1 MAEKQLA
8 RSGAADFGV
17 LADDDPLAELA
28 RIVGYDNRP
37 AVQQLQELE
46 RHREMVSREPVLDL
60 EDELLREFDF
70 YDAPQVAPA
79 VHAVDPVRAEEPV
92 HHEEPVLHEE
102 LVHHVAEPV
111 AVEAPLAF
119 APAQDEQPAAPEYPA
134 EPPVVEFQA
143 AEIAAPSVEA
153 FTPAENIAPVAV
165 DVPVYAESIA
175 VEASAPVHD
184 VAVAPIAEPVPQ
196 VDAGWAVEQWTAPDF
211 DATDLEREL
220 ELSIGYDDAQVEAAH
235 AEASAVRA
243 PHDEP
248 EPDFSAAAIAD
259 IAAPAGV
266 EPAVASPV
274 IETPVTIE
282 TPVAVEPV
290 HTPPATQAAVE
301 PDVLMQTELPEWQDT
316 PVSGNVVISPADTN
330 GIDAL
335 LADIE
340 RFPVPPAAEVK
351 VASPAEVA
359 RKVNYPFT
367 PTFSRATPVASSGG
381 ASSQKAYT
389 TPLAAAVV
397 ATPVMATAAEA
408 VYRPAEAAVQPVIV
422 EAAEA
427 LKPAVNAEPEFD
439 LDTFELDLSDIN
451 LDIDPSEFDVAEF
464 AAPELAAPE
473 LIPAVV
479 QTAAAPVKTVAAA
492 PAVAAAIPVAAPER
506 YVPEAVE
513 EVREEPESALAFD
526 PSMISE
532 TEEGLTAITDLNVPQ
547 LPVVE
552 QERPLVQHTDYDLD
566 IDAEMAQLFAA
577 PGRNAQSVDRGS
589 HAPQAAAPVQASN
602 VRVEEDFDE
611 FEKAMEEDF
620 RRSLNQPQDNDP
632 SSDRLAVGSGY
643 AANNDY
649 DDEGRGSG
657 RRRLALLAATVA
669 GLAIFGGVGVYA
681 FMGGTGSAL
690 SGGEPKIIL
699 ADKSPVKM
707 VPVEKGGKTVPNQD
721 KAVYDRVAGAQDTT
735 PQQGT
740 LVSSTEEPIDVV
752 QRTLTPENMP
762 LDGADN
768 ELPGLMQAE
777 EDGDERLLP
786 DGQTA
791 STADAEQTP
800 AVSPRKVRTMIVK
813 PDGTLVAREEPAPE
827 PQTNVAANS
836 GDPQINVVRTTTV
849 AAPIETASTPR
860 SQPVVEQL
868 AEQGQKSAL
877 AEAAAATVDETAPV
891 RSVKTTDV
899 ASAEAVPQTRPVAER
914 KVVDTFKNDIAAT
927 QPAAAE
933 KPVETASIA
942 PGTYVIQIASLPS
955 EAEAQTS
962 YKTLSGKFGS
972 VIGGKGVDIKKADI
986 AGKGTYYR
994 VRIPAGSR
1002 DAANA
1007 MCAQYKS
1014 AGGSCLVTR

>member
-1 MAEKQLA
+1 MADKQLA
-8 RSGAADFGV
+8 RSGTADFGV

-46 RHREMVSREPVLDL
+46 RHREMVNREPVLAEPVLDL

-70 YDAPQVAPA
+70 YDAPQIAPA
-79 VHAVDPVRAEEPV
+79 VHAAEPLHIDEPVSFAPLAEEYHAADAHPAEQPIEYQAADIAAPV
-92 HHEEPVLHEE
+92 VDAVTPAESI
-102 LVHHVAEPV
+102 EPV
-111 AVEAPLAF
+111 AVEQPVFQQPVFQQDVAF
-119 APAQDEQPAAPEYPA
+119 EVSAPEHSLA
-134 EPPVVEFQA
+134 NSWSQEPEA
-143 AEIAAPSVEA
+143 IATEADNAPE
-153 FTPAENIAPVAV
+153 TDN
-165 DVPVYAESIA
+165 
-175 VEASAPVHD
+175 
-184 VAVAPIAEPVPQ
+184 
-196 VDAGWAVEQWTAPDF
+196 GWAVEQWSEPVF
-211 DATDLEREL
+211 DGADLEREL
-220 ELSIGYDDAQVEAAH
+220 ELSISYDEAQIEAPQVEARP
-235 AEASAVRA
+235 VPA
-243 PHDEP
+243 PHFES
-248 EPDFSAAAIAD
+248 EQDFSAAAFAD
-259 IAAPAGV
+259 VA
-266 EPAVASPV
+266 EPVVASPV
-274 IETPVTIE
+274 FES
-282 TPVAVEPV
+282 PVAFEPV
-290 HTPPATQAAVE
+290 DYSPSEAAQPVNE
-301 PDVLMQTELPEWQDT
+301 PEALMQAELPEWQSAPA
-316 PVSGNVVISPADTN
+316 PVSGDIVISPADAH

-340 RFPVPPAAEVK
+340 RFPVPPKAEVK
-351 VASPAEVA
+351 VAAPAEIA

-367 PTFSRATPVASSGG
+367 PTFSRATPVASNGG
-381 ASSQKAYT
+381 ASSQRAYA

-397 ATPVMATAAEA
+397 AAPVTVAA
-408 VYRPAEAAVQPVIV
+408 V
-422 EAAEA
+422 EAAYQPADVAAEPVVIEA
-427 LKPAVNAEPEFD
+427 AAALRPPVNAEPDFD
-439 LDTFELDLSDIN
+439 LDTFELDLSDIDIN
-451 LDIDPSEFDVAEF
+451 LDIDPSEFEPAAQEIAF
-464 AAPELAAPE
+464 AAAEP
-473 LIPAVV
+473 
-479 QTAAAPVKTVAAA
+479 
-492 PAVAAAIPVAAPER
+492 VAAAIPVAEPAR
-506 YVPEAVE
+506 YTPEAVE

-532 TEEGLTAITDLNVPQ
+532 TEESLTAIADLNVPQ

-552 QERPLVQHTDYDLD
+552 QERPAAHHPDYDLD

-577 PGRNAQSVDRGS
+577 PGRNAQSVDRSANAAQAAVPAQSS
-589 HAPQAAAPVQASN
+589 HA
-602 VRVEEDFDE
+602 RVEEDFDE

-632 SSDRLAVGSGY
+632 SSDRLTVGSGY

-649 DDEGRGSG
+649 DDERRGSG

-681 FMGGTGSAL
+681 FMGGTGSTL

-740 LVSSTEEPIDVV
+740 LVSSTEEPMDVV
-752 QRTLTPENMP
+752 QRTLTPENLP
-762 LDGADN
+762 NEGADD
-768 ELPGLMQAE
+768 ELPGVMPVD
-777 EDGDERLLP
+777 EDGSARLLP
-786 DGQTA
+786 DGQTVDNTA
-791 STADAEQTP
+791 SDAEQSP

-813 PDGTLVAREEPAPE
+813 PDGTLVAREEPVAE
-827 PQTNVAANS
+827 PQTNVAADN
-836 GDPQINVVRTTTV
+836 GDPQVNVVKTTTLTR
-849 AAPIETASTPR
+849 PIETASTPK
-860 SQPVVEQL
+860 SQPVVDQL

-877 AEAAAATVDETAPV
+877 AEAAAVTVDETAPV
-891 RSVKTTDV
+891 RPVKTTDV
-899 ASAEAVPQTRPVAER
+899 ANANPVPQTRPVAEQ
-914 KVVDTFKNDIAAT
+914 KVVDTFKSDVAAT

-972 VIGGKGVDIKKADI
+972 VIGGKGVDIKKAEI

>member
-1 MAEKQLA
+1 MADKQLA
-8 RSGAADFGV
+8 RSGTADFGV

-46 RHREMVSREPVLDL
+46 RHREMVSREPVLTEPVLDL
-60 EDELLREFDF
+60 EDELLREFDV
-70 YDAPQVAPA
+70 YDAPQAAPVVYA
-79 VHAVDPVRAEEPV
+79 AEPVYVEEPV
-92 HHEEPVLHEE
+92 SFVPIEDEYHAAD
-102 LVHHVAEPV
+102 VHQA
-111 AVEAPLAF
+111 
-119 APAQDEQPAAPEYPA
+119 EQPVIEY
-134 EPPVVEFQA
+134 QA
-143 AEIAAPSVEA
+143 AEIAAPVVDASAQAEGVEPIA
-153 FTPAENIAPVAV
+153 VDLPVYEQAVPLDVSAQEYSLAQSWSQEPVAIAPEV
-165 DVPVYAESIA
+165 DN
-175 VEASAPVHD
+175 AP
-184 VAVAPIAEPVPQ
+184 E
-196 VDAGWAVEQWTAPDF
+196 VDGGWAVEQWSEPVF
-211 DATDLEREL
+211 DGADLEREL
-220 ELSIGYDDAQVEAAH
+220 ELSISYDEAQIEAYP
-235 AEASAVRA
+235 VPA
-243 PHDEP
+243 PHFEP
-248 EPDFSAAAIAD
+248 EQDF
-259 IAAPAGV
+259 APAADA
-266 EPAVASPV
+266 EPVVASPV
-274 IETPVTIE
+274 FES
-282 TPVAVEPV
+282 PVAFEPV
-290 HTPPATQAAVE
+290 DYSPSEVSQPIAE
-301 PDVLMQTELPEWQDT
+301 PEALMQAELPQWQNAPA
-316 PVSGNVVISPADTN
+316 PVSGDVVISPADVH

-340 RFPVPPAAEVK
+340 RFPVPPKAEAKAA
-351 VASPAEVA
+351 APAETA

-367 PTFSRATPVASSGG
+367 PTFSRATPVASNSG
-381 ASSQKAYT
+381 ASSQKAYA
-389 TPLAAAVV
+389 TPLAATIVAAPVAVTAV
-397 ATPVMATAAEA
+397 EAIYQPAELAAES
-408 VYRPAEAAVQPVIV
+408 VVIESAAALNPPV
-422 EAAEA
+422 
-427 LKPAVNAEPEFD
+427 NGEPDFD
-439 LDTFELDLSDIN
+439 LDTFELDLSDIDIN
-451 LDIDPSEFDVAEF
+451 LDVDPSEFEPVPQEIAF
-464 AAPELAAPE
+464 AAAEP
-473 LIPAVV
+473 V
-479 QTAAAPVKTVAAA
+479 AAAPVAASVIATA
-492 PAVAAAIPVAAPER
+492 PVH

-513 EVREEPESALAFD
+513 EVRQEPESVLAFD
-526 PSMISE
+526 PSMIAE
-532 TEEGLTAITDLNVPQ
+532 TEESLTAIADLNVPQ

-552 QERPLVQHTDYDLD
+552 QERPAVHHTDYDLD

-577 PGRNAQSVDRGS
+577 PARNAQSIDRN
-589 HAPQAAAPVQASN
+589 ANVAQAAAPAQPSN

-620 RRSLNQPQDNDP
+620 RLSLSQPKDNSDP

-643 AANNDY
+643 AADY
-649 DDEGRGSG
+649 DDERRGSG

-681 FMGGTGSAL
+681 FMGGSGSAL

-699 ADKSPVKM
+699 ADKTPVKM

-740 LVSSTEEPIDVV
+740 LVSSTEEPMDVV
-752 QRTLTPENMP
+752 QRTLTPENLPME
-762 LDGADN
+762 GADDD
-768 ELPGLMQAE
+768 LPGVMPVDD
-777 EDGDERLLP
+777 DGSARLLP

-791 STADAEQTP
+791 DNTAADAEQSP

-813 PDGTLVAREEPAPE
+813 PDGTLVAREEPVAE
-827 PQTNVAANS
+827 PQTNVAANNS
-836 GDPQINVVRTTTV
+836 NPQVNVVKTTTLNK
-849 AAPIETASTPR
+849 PIETASTPK

-877 AEAAAATVDETAPV
+877 AEAAAVTVDETAPV
-891 RSVKTTDV
+891 RPVKTTAV
-899 ASAEAVPQTRPVAER
+899 ADATPQARPAAEQ
-914 KVVDTFKNDIAAT
+914 KVVDTFKSDIAAT

-962 YKTLSGKFGS
+962 YKTLSGKFGG
-972 VIGGKGVDIKKADI
+972 VIGGKGVDIKKAEI

>member
-79 VHAVDPVRAEEPV
+79 VHAVDPVRVEEPV
-92 HHEEPVLHEE
+92 SFTP
-102 LVHHVAEPV
+102 P
-111 AVEAPLAF
+111 
-119 APAQDEQPAAPEYPA
+119 DEQHIIVPEYQA
-134 EPPVVEFQA
+134 EAAAEYQV
-143 AEIAAPSVEA
+143 AEIAAPAAEVI
-153 FTPAENIAPVAV
+153 TPAEIVAPVAA
-165 DVPVYAESIA
+165 DMPVYQDEIHG
-175 VEASAPVHD
+175 EASAPVYSVAETLPQEPEAATPQAVSD
-184 VAVAPIAEPVPQ
+184 VDNA
-196 VDAGWAVEQWTAPDF
+196 WAVEQWNAPAF
-211 DATDLEREL
+211 DGADLEREL
-220 ELSIGYDDAQVEAAH
+220 ELSISYDEAQTDAPQAEAQV
-235 AEASAVRA
+235 
-243 PHDEP
+243 PQINDQP
-248 EPDFSAAAIAD
+248 EPDFSAAAMVD
-259 IAAPAGV
+259 LAAPVDAEPVIAPHGV
-266 EPAVASPV
+266 ESPV
-274 IETPVTIE
+274 
-282 TPVAVEPV
+282 AAEPLQYS
-290 HTPPATQAAVE
+290 PSGEAAAE
-301 PDVLMQTELPEWQDT
+301 PDILMQAELPEWQDV
-316 PVSGNVVISPADTN
+316 PAPAPAAVVISPSDAK

-340 RFPVPPAAEVK
+340 RFPVPPAAGIK
-351 VASPAEVA
+351 VASPAEAA

-367 PTFSRATPVASSGG
+367 PTFSRATPVASNGG
-381 ASSQKAYT
+381 ASSQKAYA
-389 TPLAAAVV
+389 TPLPAAVAAA
-397 ATPVMATAAEA
+397 PVMASAVEAISRPAETAAEPM
-408 VYRPAEAAVQPVIV
+408 VV

-427 LKPAVNAEPEFD
+427 LKPAVSAEPEFD

-451 LDIDPSEFDVAEF
+451 LDIDPSEF
-464 AAPELAAPE
+464 AAPEFAPAMVETPYAAVAPVAAA
-473 LIPAVV
+473 AVV
-479 QTAAAPVKTVAAA
+479 TAAIPAAAPQRY
-492 PAVAAAIPVAAPER
+492 IPEP
-506 YVPEAVE
+506 VE

-526 PSMISE
+526 PSMIAE
-532 TEEGLTAITDLNVPQ
+532 TEEGVTAITDLNVPQ

-552 QERPLVQHTDYDLD
+552 QERPVVQHTDYDLD

-577 PGRNAQSVDRGS
+577 PGRNAQTVDRG
-589 HAPQAAAPVQASN
+589 ANAAQAAAPVQASN
-602 VRVEEDFDE
+602 VRAEEEFDE

-643 AANNDY
+643 AANNDF
-649 DDEGRGSG
+649 DDERRGSG

-735 PQQGT
+735 PQQGA

-762 LDGADN
+762 VDGAEN

-791 STADAEQTP
+791 GNATADVEQSP

-813 PDGTLVAREEPAPE
+813 PDGTLVAREEPVTE
-827 PQTNVAANS
+827 PATDVAANNA
-836 GDPQINVVRTTTV
+836 DPQINVVKTTSVT
-849 AAPIETASTPR
+849 APIETASTPKT
-860 SQPVVEQL
+860 QPVVEQL

-877 AEAAAATVDETAPV
+877 AQAAAATVEETAPV

-899 ASAEAVPQTRPVAER
+899 ASADAVPEERPAER

-927 QPAAAE
+927 QPSAAD

>member
-8 RSGAADFGV
+8 RSGAADFNV

-46 RHREMVSREPVLDL
+46 RHREMVNRESVLPEPVLDL
-60 EDELLREFDF
+60 EDELLREFDV
-70 YDAPQVAPA
+70 YDAPQAAP
-79 VHAVDPVRAEEPV
+79 VV
-92 HHEEPVLHEE
+92 
-102 LVHHVAEPV
+102 HVAEPV
-111 AVEAPLAF
+111 NIEEPVSF
-119 APAQDEQPAAPEYPA
+119 APFDEEYHAALSQPAEQPAVEYQA
-134 EPPVVEFQA
+134 VEVAAPVVDVV
-143 AEIAAPSVEA
+143 AP
-153 FTPAENIAPVAV
+153 
-165 DVPVYAESIA
+165 AESIEPIA
-175 VEASAPVHD
+175 VEQPVFEQDIAFEAMVPEHSLAQSWSQEPE
-184 VAVAPIAEPVPQ
+184 AVAPEADIAPEI
-196 VDAGWAVEQWTAPDF
+196 DNGWAVEQWSEPAF
-211 DATDLEREL
+211 DGADLEREL
-220 ELSIGYDDAQVEAAH
+220 ELSISYDEAQQADIRQAPHFEPEQDFSTAGFASVAEPIVAAPVFESPVAFEAVDYSPPEAAQ
-235 AEASAVRA
+235 
-243 PHDEP
+243 
-248 EPDFSAAAIAD
+248 
-259 IAAPAGV
+259 
-266 EPAVASPV
+266 
-274 IETPVTIE
+274 
-282 TPVAVEPV
+282 PVADPE
-290 HTPPATQAAVE
+290 A
-301 PDVLMQTELPEWQDT
+301 LMQAELPEWRDT
-316 PVSGNVVISPADTN
+316 PAPTFGNIVISPADTH

-340 RFPVPPAAEVK
+340 RFPVPPKAE
-351 VASPAEVA
+351 VASPVEVA

-367 PTFSRATPVASSGG
+367 PTFSRATPVATNGG
-381 ASSQKAYT
+381 VSSQKAYA

-397 ATPVMATAAEA
+397 AAPVAVAVAEA
-408 VYRPAEAAVQPVIV
+408 AYQPAEAAAEPVVI
-422 EAAEA
+422 EAAAA
-427 LKPAVNAEPEFD
+427 LKPAVNAEPDFD
-439 LDTFELDLSDIN
+439 LDTFELDLSDIDIN
-451 LDIDPSEFDVAEF
+451 LDADAPAFEPAAQEIPFTAAE
-464 AAPELAAPE
+464 P
-473 LIPAVV
+473 V
-479 QTAAAPVKTVAAA
+479 AAAPVVAAFTPVA
-492 PAVAAAIPVAAPER
+492 PAAYI
-506 YVPEAVE
+506 PEAVE

-526 PSMISE
+526 PAMISE
-532 TEEGLTAITDLNVPQ
+532 TEESLTAIADLNVPQ

-552 QERPLVQHTDYDLD
+552 QERPAVHHPDYDLD

-577 PGRNAQSVDRGS
+577 PGRTAHSVDRS
-589 HAPQAAAPVQASN
+589 ANATHAAAPVQSSN

-620 RRSLNQPQDNDP
+620 RRSLSQPQDNDP

-649 DDEGRGSG
+649 DDERRGSG

-681 FMGGTGSAL
+681 FMGGTGSSL

-752 QRTLTPENMP
+752 QRTLTPENLP
-762 LDGADN
+762 N
-768 ELPGLMQAE
+768 EGTDDDLPGVMPVDD
-777 EDGDERLLP
+777 DGSARLLP

-791 STADAEQTP
+791 DNATADAEQSP

-813 PDGTLVAREEPAPE
+813 PDGTLVAREEPVAE
-827 PQTNVAANS
+827 PQTNVAANN
-836 GDPQINVVRTTTV
+836 GEPQVNVVKTTTLTK
-849 AAPIETASTPR
+849 PIETASTPK

-877 AEAAAATVDETAPV
+877 AEAADVTVNETAPV
-891 RSVKTTDV
+891 RPVKTTDV
-899 ASAEAVPQTRPVAER
+899 ADANPLPQTRPAAEQ

-927 QPAAAE
+927 QPAAE
-933 KPVETASIA
+933 GKPVETASIA

-972 VIGGKGVDIKKADI
+972 VIGGKGVDIKKAEI

>member
-8 RSGAADFGV
+8 RSGTADFGV

-46 RHREMVSREPVLDL
+46 RHREMVSREPVLAEPALDL
-60 EDELLREFDF
+60 EDELLREFDV
-70 YDAPQVAPA
+70 YDAPQVAPV
-79 VHAVDPVRAEEPV
+79 VHAAEPVRVEEPV
-92 HHEEPVLHEE
+92 SFAPLDEEY
-102 LVHHVAEPV
+102 HVA
-111 AVEAPLAF
+111 
-119 APAQDEQPAAPEYPA
+119 PAHPTEQ
-134 EPPVVEFQA
+134 PVVEYQA
-143 AEIAAPSVEA
+143 AEAV
-153 FTPAENIAPVAV
+153 APVV
-165 DVPVYAESIA
+165 DVVTPVESIDPIA
-175 VEASAPVHD
+175 VEQQVFEQDIAFEAIAPEHSVTETWSQEPE
-184 VAVAPIAEPVPQ
+184 AVAPEADNAPEIEN
-196 VDAGWAVEQWTAPDF
+196 GWAVEQWSQPAF
-211 DATDLEREL
+211 DGEDLEREL
-220 ELSIGYDDAQVEAAH
+220 ELSISYDETQIEAPRVE
-235 AEASAVRA
+235 VRPA
-243 PHDEP
+243 PHFEP
-248 EPDFSAAAIAD
+248 EQEFSAAAFAEV
-259 IAAPAGV
+259 A
-266 EPAVASPV
+266 EPVVASPV
-274 IETPVTIE
+274 FESQVAFEPVDYAPSEVTQ
-282 TPVAVEPV
+282 PVADPE
-290 HTPPATQAAVE
+290 A
-301 PDVLMQTELPEWQDT
+301 LMQAELPEWQNAPA
-316 PVSGNVVISPADTN
+316 PVSGDVVISPADAH

-340 RFPVPPAAEVK
+340 RFPVPPKAEVK
-351 VASPAEVA
+351 VASPVEVA

-367 PTFSRATPVASSGG
+367 PTFSRATPVATNGG
-381 ASSQKAYT
+381 ASSQKAYA

-397 ATPVMATAAEA
+397 AAPVTVA
-408 VYRPAEAAVQPVIV
+408 VAEAAYQPAEMAAEPVVI
-422 EAAEA
+422 EAAAA
-427 LKPAVNAEPEFD
+427 LKPPVNPEPDFD
-439 LDTFELDLSDIN
+439 LDTFELDLSDIDID
-451 LDIDPSEFDVAEF
+451 LDIDPSEFEPAAQEIVSAAAE
-464 AAPELAAPE
+464 PL
-473 LIPAVV
+473 
-479 QTAAAPVKTVAAA
+479 AAAPVAASFIPAATA
-492 PAVAAAIPVAAPER
+492 PYI
-506 YVPEAVE
+506 PEAVE
-513 EVREEPESALAFD
+513 EFREEPESALAFD

-532 TEEGLTAITDLNVPQ
+532 TEESLTAISDLNVPQ

-552 QERPLVQHTDYDLD
+552 QERPAVHHPDYDLD

-577 PGRNAQSVDRGS
+577 PGRNAQSVDRS
-589 HAPQAAAPVQASN
+589 ANAAQPAVPVQSSN

-620 RRSLNQPQDNDP
+620 RRSLSQPQDNDP

-649 DDEGRGSG
+649 DDERRGSG

-681 FMGGTGSAL
+681 FMGGTGSSL

-752 QRTLTPENMP
+752 QRTLTPENLP
-762 LDGADN
+762 N
-768 ELPGLMQAE
+768 EGPDDDLPGVMPVD
-777 EDGDERLLP
+777 EDGSARLLP

-791 STADAEQTP
+791 DNTAGDAEQSP

-813 PDGTLVAREEPAPE
+813 PDGTLVAREEPAAE
-827 PQTNVAANS
+827 PQTNVAASN
-836 GDPQINVVRTTTV
+836 GDPQVNIVKTTTLTK
-849 AAPIETASTPR
+849 PIETASTPK

-877 AEAAAATVDETAPV
+877 AEVASTTVDEIAPV
-891 RSVKTTDV
+891 RPVKTTDV
-899 ASAEAVPQTRPVAER
+899 ADANPVPQTRPIAEQ
-914 KVVDTFKNDIAAT
+914 KVVDTFKSDIAAT
-927 QPAAAE
+927 QPAAEA

-972 VIGGKGVDIKKADI
+972 VIGGKGVDIKKAEI

-1007 MCAQYKS
+1007 LCAQYKS

>member
-1 MAEKQLA
+1 MADKQLA
-8 RSGAADFGV
+8 RSGTADFGV

-46 RHREMVSREPVLDL
+46 RHREMVSREPVFTEPVLDL
-60 EDELLREFDF
+60 EDELLREFDV

-79 VHAVDPVRAEEPV
+79 VHAPGPVYLEEPV
-92 HHEEPVLHEE
+92 SFAPLAEEYHAADAYAAEQSVVEPQAVEMAAPVVDAVTSAESI
-102 LVHHVAEPV
+102 EPV
-111 AVEAPLAF
+111 AA
-119 APAQDEQPAAPEYPA
+119 EQPVFVEPVSQQDVAFEVSAPENSLA
-134 EPPVVEFQA
+134 SSWSQEPE
-143 AEIAAPSVEA
+143 
-153 FTPAENIAPVAV
+153 APVAGTI
-165 DVPVYAESIA
+165 P
-175 VEASAPVHD
+175 EAD
-184 VAVAPIAEPVPQ
+184 N
-196 VDAGWAVEQWTAPDF
+196 GWAVEQWSEPVDGA
-211 DATDLEREL
+211 DLEREL
-220 ELSIGYDDAQVEAAH
+220 ELSISYDDAQVEAAQVETH
-235 AEASAVRA
+235 PVPTS
-243 PHDEP
+243 HLGP
-248 EPDFSAAAIAD
+248 EQDFSAPAF
-259 IAAPAGV
+259 AGV
-266 EPAVASPV
+266 AQPSVASPV
-274 IETPVTIE
+274 FES
-282 TPVAVEPV
+282 PVAPEPV
-290 HTPPATQAAVE
+290 DYSPSVSAQPVIE
-301 PDVLMQTELPEWQDT
+301 PEASMQSELPEWQDEPA
-316 PVSGNVVISPADTN
+316 PVSGDIVISPENAN

-340 RFPVPPAAEVK
+340 RFPVPSKAEVK
-351 VASPAEVA
+351 AATPADAA

-367 PTFSRATPVASSGG
+367 PTFSRATPVATNGG
-381 ASSQKAYT
+381 PSSQKAYA

-397 ATPVMATAAEA
+397 AAPVTAA
-408 VYRPAEAAVQPVIV
+408 VAEAAYQPAALAADPVVI
-422 EAAEA
+422 EAAAA
-427 LKPAVNAEPEFD
+427 LKPPVNAEPDFD
-439 LDTFELDLSDIN
+439 LDTFELDLSDIDIN
-451 LDIDPSEFDVAEF
+451 LDIDPSEFE
-464 AAPELAAPE
+464 
-473 LIPAVV
+473 PAVEEIGI
-479 QTAAAPVKTVAAA
+479 AAAEPVAAV
-492 PAVAAAIPVAAPER
+492 PIIPVAAPER
-506 YVPEAVE
+506 YIPEAVE

-532 TEEGLTAITDLNVPQ
+532 TEESLTAIADLNVPH

-552 QERPLVQHTDYDLD
+552 QERPAAHHPDYDLD

-577 PGRNAQSVDRGS
+577 PGRNAQSGDHS
-589 HAPQAAAPVQASN
+589 ASAAQPAAPVQSSGA
-602 VRVEEDFDE
+602 RVEEDFDE

-620 RRSLNQPQDNDP
+620 RRSLNQPQNNDP

-643 AANNDY
+643 AASNDY
-649 DDEGRGSG
+649 DYERRGSG

-740 LVSSTEEPIDVV
+740 LVSSTEEPMDVV
-752 QRTLTPENMP
+752 QRTLTPENLP
-762 LDGADN
+762 NEGADDD
-768 ELPGLMQAE
+768 LPGVIPVD
-777 EDGDERLLP
+777 EDGSTRLLP

-791 STADAEQTP
+791 DSAAADAEQSP

-813 PDGTLVAREEPAPE
+813 PDGTLVAREEPVAEPE
-827 PQTNVAANS
+827 PETNVAANN
-836 GDPQINVVRTTTV
+836 GDPQVNVVKTTTLTK
-849 AAPIETASTPR
+849 PIETASTPK

-868 AEQGQKSAL
+868 DEQGQKSAL
-877 AEAAAATVDETAPV
+877 AEAAAVTVDETAPV
-891 RSVKTTDV
+891 RAVKTTDV
-899 ASAEAVPQTRPVAER
+899 AEANPVPQTRPVAEQ
-914 KVVDTFKNDIAAT
+914 KVVDTFKSDIAAT
-927 QPAAAE
+927 QPAAE
-933 KPVETASIA
+933 VKPVETASIA

-972 VIGGKGVDIKKADI
+972 VIGGKGVDIKKAEI

>member
-1 MAEKQLA
+1 MADKQLA
-8 RSGAADFGV
+8 RSGAADFNV

-46 RHREMVSREPVLDL
+46 RHREMVSREAAPPEPVLDL

-70 YDAPQVAPA
+70 YDAPQAAPV
-79 VHAVDPVRAEEPV
+79 VHAVEPVRAEEPV
-92 HHEEPVLHEE
+92 
-102 LVHHVAEPV
+102 
-111 AVEAPLAF
+111 AF
-119 APAQDEQPAAPEYPA
+119 APLEDDFAVAHPAEQPAIEY
-134 EPPVVEFQA
+134 QA
-143 AEIAAPSVEA
+143 AEIAAPAVDLA
-153 FTPAENIAPVAV
+153 APAAHIEPVAIEQ
-165 DVPVYAESIA
+165 PVFEQGFSLD
-175 VEASAPVHD
+175 ASAQEHSLTSSWPREPQ
-184 VAVAPIAEPVPQ
+184 ALAPEA
-196 VDAGWAVEQWTAPDF
+196 DNGWAVEPWSEPVF
-211 DATDLEREL
+211 DGADLEREL
-220 ELSIGYDDAQVEAAH
+220 ELSISSEDVQIETPHVETRP
-235 AEASAVRA
+235 AS
-243 PHDEP
+243 HFEP
-248 EPDFSAAAIAD
+248 EQDFSAAAFA
-259 IAAPAGV
+259 
-266 EPAVASPV
+266 E
-274 IETPVTIE
+274 
-282 TPVAVEPV
+282 PVAVLSVPEIPVAAEP
-290 HTPPATQAAVE
+290 AGYFEAAQPVAE
-301 PDVLMQTELPEWQDT
+301 PDVLMQAELPEWQNAPA
-316 PVSGNVVISPADTN
+316 PVSSDIVISPSDTH

-340 RFPVPPAAEVK
+340 RFPVPPKAETAVAAPVET
-351 VASPAEVA
+351 A

-367 PTFSRATPVASSGG
+367 PTFSRATPVASNNG
-381 ASSQKAYT
+381 ASSQKAYA

-397 ATPVMATAAEA
+397 AAPVAAVVTEA
-408 VYRPAEAAVQPVIV
+408 VYQSPAVAAEPLVV
-422 EAAEA
+422 EAAAA
-427 LKPAVNAEPEFD
+427 LKPPVQAEPDFD
-439 LDTFELDLSDIN
+439 LDTFELDLSDMDIN
-451 LDIDPSEFDVAEF
+451 LDIDSPEFE
-464 AAPELAAPE
+464 
-473 LIPAVV
+473 PAVKEP
-479 QTAAAPVKTVAAA
+479 AFVAAA
-492 PAVAAAIPVAAPER
+492 PAAVATVVAPAIPVAQPAHDLPEFL
-506 YVPEAVE
+506 E
-513 EVREEPESALAFD
+513 EVREEPESVLAFD
-526 PSMISE
+526 PSMIAE
-532 TEEGLTAITDLNVPQ
+532 TEESLTAIADLNVPQ

-552 QERPLVQHTDYDLD
+552 QERPAVHHPDYDLD

-577 PGRNAQSVDRGS
+577 PGSNAQSIDRS
-589 HAPQAAAPVQASN
+589 ANAAQAAAPAQSSN

-620 RRSLNQPQDNDP
+620 RRSLTQPQGDDP

-649 DDEGRGSG
+649 DDERRGSG

-699 ADKSPVKM
+699 ADKTPVKM

-752 QRTLTPENMP
+752 QRTLTPENLP
-762 LDGADN
+762 NEGADDD
-768 ELPGLMQAE
+768 LPGVMPADD
-777 EDGDERLLP
+777 DGSARLLP
-786 DGQTA
+786 DRQTA
-791 STADAEQTP
+791 DNMTADAEQSP

-813 PDGTLVAREEPAPE
+813 PDGTLVAREEPVAE
-827 PQTNVAANS
+827 PQTNVAANN
-836 GDPQINVVRTTTV
+836 GDPQVNVVKTTTLTK
-849 AAPIETASTPR
+849 PIETASTPK
-860 SQPVVEQL
+860 SQPVTEQL

-877 AEAAAATVDETAPV
+877 AQAAAASVDETAPV
-891 RSVKTTDV
+891 RPVKTTPV
-899 ASAEAVPQTRPVAER
+899 ADANPVPQTRPAAEQ
-914 KVVDTFKNDIAAT
+914 KVVDTFKSDIAAT
-927 QPAAAE
+927 QPAAEA

-972 VIGGKGVDIKKADI
+972 VIGGKGVDIKKAEI

>member
-1 MAEKQLA
+1 MADKQLA
-8 RSGAADFGV
+8 RSGTADFGV

-46 RHREMVSREPVLDL
+46 RHREMVNREPVLAEPALDL

-79 VHAVDPVRAEEPV
+79 VHTAEPVHVEEPV
-92 HHEEPVLHEE
+92 SF
-102 LVHHVAEPV
+102 
-111 AVEAPLAF
+111 APLA
-119 APAQDEQPAAPEYPA
+119 EEYH
-134 EPPVVEFQA
+134 A
-143 AEIAAPSVEA
+143 AEIAAPVVEA
-153 FTPAENIAPVAV
+153 VTPVENIEP
-165 DVPVYAESIA
+165 IA
-175 VEASAPVHD
+175 VEQPAFEPDVAFEVSAPEHSL
-184 VAVAPIAEPVPQ
+184 ANSWSQQPEAIAPEA
-196 VDAGWAVEQWTAPDF
+196 DNGWAVEQWSEPVVDGV
-211 DATDLEREL
+211 DLEREL
-220 ELSIGYDDAQVEAAH
+220 ELSISYDEAPHVEARPVA
-235 AEASAVRA
+235 A
-243 PHDEP
+243 PHFEP
-248 EPDFSAAAIAD
+248 EQDFSAAAFAEV
-259 IAAPAGV
+259 A
-266 EPAVASPV
+266 EPVVVSPV
-274 IETPVTIE
+274 FES
-282 TPVAVEPV
+282 PVAFEPV
-290 HTPPATQAAVE
+290 NYSPSEVAQPIAE
-301 PDVLMQTELPEWQDT
+301 PEALMQAELPEWQNA
-316 PVSGNVVISPADTN
+316 PAPASGDIVIAPSDVH

-340 RFPVPPAAEVK
+340 RFPVPPAPEVK
-351 VASPAEVA
+351 VATPAETA

-367 PTFSRATPVASSGG
+367 PTFSRATPVASNGG
-381 ASSQKAYT
+381 ASSQKAYA
-389 TPLAAAVV
+389 TPLAAAIV
-397 ATPVMATAAEA
+397 AAPVTVAAAEA
-408 VYRPAEAAVQPVIV
+408 VYQPAAVAAEPVVIEAA
-422 EAAEA
+422 AA
-427 LKPAVNAEPEFD
+427 LKPPVNAEPDFD
-439 LDTFELDLSDIN
+439 LDTFELDLSDIDIN
-451 LDIDPSEFDVAEF
+451 LDVDPSEFEPAAQQAAF
-464 AAPELAAPE
+464 AAAEP
-473 LIPAVV
+473 V
-479 QTAAAPVKTVAAA
+479 AAAPVIA
-492 PAVAAAIPVAAPER
+492 PVIPVAAPVR

-526 PSMISE
+526 PSMIAE
-532 TEEGLTAITDLNVPQ
+532 TEESLTAIADLNVPH

-552 QERPLVQHTDYDLD
+552 QERPAVHHPDYDLD

-577 PGRNAQSVDRGS
+577 PGHNAQSVDRS
-589 HAPQAAAPVQASN
+589 ANAAPATAPVQSSN

-649 DDEGRGSG
+649 DDERRGSG

-735 PQQGT
+735 PQQGS
-740 LVSSTEEPIDVV
+740 LVSSSEEPIDVV
-752 QRTLTPENMP
+752 QRTLTPENLP
-762 LDGADN
+762 NEGAEDD
-768 ELPGLMQAE
+768 LPGVTPVDD
-777 EDGDERLLP
+777 DGSARLLP
-786 DGQTA
+786 DGTTA
-791 STADAEQTP
+791 DNMSADAEQSP

-813 PDGTLVAREEPAPE
+813 PDGTLVAREEPVAE

-836 GDPQINVVRTTTV
+836 GNPQVNVVKTTTLTRPV
-849 AAPIETASTPR
+849 ETGSTPKT
-860 SQPVVEQL
+860 QPVVDQL

-877 AEAAAATVDETAPV
+877 AEVASTTVEETAPV
-891 RSVKTTDV
+891 RPVKTTDV
-899 ASAEAVPQTRPVAER
+899 ANANPVPQTRPVTEQ
-914 KVVDTFKNDIAAT
+914 KVVDTFKSDIAAT
-927 QPAAAE
+927 QPAAEA

-962 YKTLSGKFGS
+962 YKSLSGKFGS
-972 VIGGKGVDIKKADI
+972 VIGGKGVDIKKAEI